1 MVAEF
6 NLKEPDSTRRSAPS
20 GAGRRFKLDFGF
32 SEEQEMLRDAAKR
45 FLTDNCSTKFVRQVM
60 ASETAHDT
68 GFWDKL
74 VGLGWPGLLIPEDFG
89 GQGGTFLD
97 ITVIAEEAGK
107 ALVPGPFFAAAMLGA
122 PALIE
127 GGSDAQKKEFLPKIA
142 EGKFIPTVA
151 IAEASGRFDAG
162 GIELAATKKGSG
174 YALTGEKFF
183 VPDAHVADAI
193 IVAARTGKGTG
204 EEGIT
209 LLCVPANEKG
219 ITVTQLKTVDMTRRL
234 CHVKFDNVNATE
246 LIGKDGAGWPILR
259 RTLDIATAG
268 LSAEIVGTAQK
279 ALDIAV
285 EYAKTRVQFGKPI
298 GSFQAVKHKCVDMMV
313 AVENARSLTYYAC
326 WTVDERVAEAASAI
340 PMAKAYAS
348 DMGKNVTSEAIQVHG
363 GIGFTWEH
371 DMHLYHR
378 RALAGEANFGNAPI
392 HRETVAKSLL
402 S

>member
-1 MVAEF
+1 M
-6 NLKEPDSTRRSAPS
+6 
-20 GAGRRFKLDFGF
+20 DFGF

-45 FLTDNCSTKFVRQVM
+45 FLADNCSTKFVRQVM

-74 VGLGWPGLLIPEDFG
+74 VGLGWPGLLIPEAFG

-97 ITVIAEEAGK
+97 LTVIAEEAGK
-107 ALVPGPFFAAAMLGA
+107 ALIPGPFFATAMLGA

-162 GIELAATKKGSG
+162 GIELFATKKGSS

-193 IVAARTGKGTG
+193 IVAARTSKGTG
-204 EEGIT
+204 EDGIT
-209 LLCVPANEKG
+209 LLCVPAKEKG
-219 ITVTQLKTVDMTRRL
+219 VTVTQLKTVDMTRRL
-234 CHVKFDNVNATE
+234 CHIKFDNVNATE
-246 LIGKDGAGWPILR
+246 LIGKEGAGWPILR
-259 RTLDIATAG
+259 RTLDIATAA

-298 GSFQAVKHKCVDMMV
+298 GSFQAIKHKCVDMMV

-326 WTVDERVAEAASAI
+326 WTVDERVAEAASAV

-378 RALAGEANFGNAPI
+378 RALAGEANFGNAPV

>member
-1 MVAEF
+1 M
-6 NLKEPDSTRRSAPS
+6 
-20 GAGRRFKLDFGF
+20 DFGF

-45 FLTDNCSTKFVRQVM
+45 FLTDNCATKYVRQMM
-60 ASETAHDT
+60 ADATAHDPA
-68 GFWDKL
+68 FWQKL
-74 VGLGWPGLLIPEDFG
+74 VGQGWPGLLIPEQYG
-89 GQGGTFLD
+89 GANGTFLD
-97 ITVIAEEAGK
+97 MTVIVEEMGK
-107 ALVPGPFFAAAMLGA
+107 ALLPGPFFAAALLGA
-122 PALIE
+122 PTFIE
-127 GGSDAQKKEFLPKIA
+127 GASDALKAEFLPKIA

-151 IAEASGRFDAG
+151 IAEASGRFDSG

-174 YALTGEKFF
+174 YILSGEKFF

-193 IVAARTGKGTG
+193 IVAARTSGSG
-204 EEGIT
+204 ENGVT
-209 LLCVPANEKG
+209 LLCIPVKEKG
-219 ITVTQLKTVDMTRRL
+219 ITVTQLKTVDMTRRM
-234 CHVKFDNVNATE
+234 CHVKFDNVQADTV
-246 LIGKDGAGWPILR
+246 IGAENAGWPVLR
-259 RTLDIATAG
+259 RVLDIATAA
-268 LSAEIVGTAQK
+268 LSTEIVGTAQK

-313 AVENARSLTYYAC
+313 AVENARSLTYYAA
-326 WTVDERVAEAASAI
+326 WTVDERVAEAATAV

-378 RALAGEANFGNAPI
+378 RALAGEANLGNAPI